1 MNTPDNTYWN
11 TRDGRRI
18 LVADMED
25 EHVINSVKMLTRQ
38 LGCSTMYSCS
48 DKQRLCDLIA
58 EKQLQAT
65 LLALLDPNIHISI

>member
-1 MNTPDNTYWN
+1 MNTPNNTYWN

-25 EHVINSVKMLTRQ
+25 GHVEHCINMLTRQ
-38 LGCSTMYSCS
+38 LGCPTIYSCS
-48 DKQRLCDLIA
+48 NKQRLCDLIT

-65 LLALLDPNIHISI
+65 LLALLDPNN